1 VFIDYMQVR
10 VISGKGGD
18 GHSSFRRE
26 KGVPKGGPDGG
37 DGGRGGSVFVEADR
51 QLATLIDL
59 YHARIYRAEPGGKG
73 QASNMHGRDGEDK
86 IIIVPVGTVVKDP
99 KTGKVI
105 MDLIHPGEKI
115 LVARGGRGGRGN
127 ARFTSST
134 RQAPRFY
141 EKGEPLEERDIVLE
155 LKILADAGIIGL
167 ANAGKSTLLSKISKA
182 HPKIADYPF
191 TTLTPVLGIVKYDD
205 EHSFVAADIPG
216 LIEGAAKGKGLGIDF
231 LRHIERTR
239 VYIHVVDPTQGKA
252 MDAYNIINKELGA
265 YDKKL
270 LARPQ
275 VVVVN
280 KSDLL
285 TDEEKKQIKKD
296 FVKKKIKAEFI
307 SARENIGLEKV
318 LHTVY
323 NILKD
328 IPREI
333 EREKQE
339 YELVE
344 IDRSD
349 IEKVEDGIFRLKSRK
364 VERFT
369 AMLDFN
375 NQETLMVFRQFL
387 KKNGINGLLRENGVQ
402 DGDIIVIGEKDFVF
416 EDEE

>member
-1 VFIDYMQVR
+1 MFIDYMKVR

-37 DGGRGGSVFVEADR
+37 DGGRGGSVYVEADR

-59 YHARIYRAEPGGKG
+59 YHARVYKADPGGKG
-73 QASNMHGRDGEDK
+73 QSSNMHGRDGEDK
-86 IIIVPVGTVVKDP
+86 IIKVPAGTVVKDP
-99 KTGKVI
+99 ETGRVI
-105 MDLIHPGEKI
+105 MDLIHPGERI
-115 LVARGGRGGRGN
+115 LVAKGGRGGRGN
-127 ARFTSST
+127 VRFKSST

-141 EKGEPLEERDIVLE
+141 EKGEPCEEREIVLE

-191 TTLTPVLGIVKYDD
+191 TTLSPSLGIVKYDD

-239 VYIHVVDPTQGKA
+239 VYIHVVDPTQMKA
-252 MDAYNIINKELGA
+252 IEAYNTINKELGA
-265 YDKKL
+265 YAKKL
-270 LARPQ
+270 LDRPQ

-285 TDEEKKQIKKD
+285 TEAEKKQIKKD
-296 FVKKKIKAEFI
+296 FTKKKVKIEFI

-328 IPREI
+328 IPRDI

-339 YELVE
+339 FELEDTGADSVE
-344 IDRSD
+344 K
-349 IEKVEDGIFRLKSRK
+349 IE
-364 VERFT
+364 
-369 AMLDFN
+369 
-375 NQETLMVFRQFL
+375 
-387 KKNGINGLLRENGVQ
+387 NGIYRL
-402 DGDIIVIGEKDFVF
+402 
-416 EDEE
+416 